1 MRPDMENT
9 NLQLDIQLIQSEL
22 DRVMNSD
29 LLMKSDKKL
38 EQYQNLSDRFKGK
51 NKGIQASG
59 LIPYNRP
66 ENRSTCKLTRQ
77 QVENIRKKYVPNQY
91 GMAKLA
97 KEYGVS
103 KSVIMRILRGQS
115 WK

>member
-1 MRPDMENT
+1 MEEITKKLNT
-9 NLQLDIQLIQSEL
+9 DLIQSEL
-22 DRVMNSD
+22 NRIMNSD
-29 LLMKSDKKL
+29 LVMKSDKKL

-59 LIPYNRP
+59 LIPFNRP
-66 ENRSTCKLTRQ
+66 ENRSTCKLTRE
-77 QVENIRKKYVPNQY
+77 QVEEIRNKYVPNRY
-91 GMAKLA
+91 GKSKLA

-103 KSVIMRILRGQS
+103 RSVIYRIIKGQS

>member
-1 MRPDMENT
+1 MLHNMEK
-9 NLQLDIQLIQSEL
+9 NLQSIKIDLIQTEL
-22 DRVMNSD
+22 DMIMNSD
-29 LLMKSDKKL
+29 FLMKSDKKL

-59 LIPYNRP
+59 LIPFNQP
-66 ENRSTCKLTRQ
+66 ENRSTCKLTRNQ
-77 QVENIRKKYVPNQY
+77 AEEIRKKYIPYRY
-91 GMAKLA
+91 GKVKLA

-103 KSVIMRILRGQS
+103 GTVIYRILKGQS